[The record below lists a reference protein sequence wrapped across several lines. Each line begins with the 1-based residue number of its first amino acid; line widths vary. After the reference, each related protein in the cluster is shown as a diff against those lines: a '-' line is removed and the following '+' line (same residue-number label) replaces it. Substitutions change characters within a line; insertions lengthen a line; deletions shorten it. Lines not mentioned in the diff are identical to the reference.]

1 MLYIISFLLKNIAQ
15 VVGIVEAIAKAIA
28 GIVSLTPTKKDDK
41 ILAMVNTVFSAI
53 KKILY
58 DLSDKLVT

>member
-15 VVGIVEAIAKAIA
+15 VVGIVEALAKAIA

-41 ILAMVNTVFSAI
+41 ILGMINTVFSAI